1 MEKICII
8 ARSLGKGGA
17 EKSSANLSFLLSN
30 LGYDVH
36 IVIKKNIIYY
46 EYSGKLFNLELE
58 LKEHKNNF
66 SKTLVLNTYLNQNK
80 FNVIIDNRTSRV
92 FFKEFILYK
101 YIFSKS
107 KIITMVR
114 SYNFENYAYKS
125 RFLVKKLYKKVYK
138 IVAVSKKI
146 KNKIEEEYEFKNV
159 IQIYN
164 QVDLNFI
171 NDKANQSLDFSK
183 KYILFYGRIDEKVK
197 NLSLLIDGYKKSNLM
212 EKGIKLLI
220 LGSGNDL
227 HYVKK
232 KVKDLSLTKSIIFM
246 PYLPNPYPYV
256 KKALFTVLTSRY
268 EGFPMVLLES
278 LACGTPVVS
287 VDCNSGPDEIIKNR
301 QNGLLIENHN
311 VEVLAHALNELIE
324 DKNLYLYCKQ
334 NARDSIRHL
343 EVNKIAL
350 RWKKLIDEGISRK

>member
-1 MEKICII
+1 MDKICII

-17 EKSSANLSFLLSN
+17 EKSSAHLSFLLSN

-58 LKEHKNNF
+58 LKEHKMNY
-66 SKTLVLNTYLNQNK
+66 SKILVLNRYFNQNK

-92 FFKEFILYK
+92 FLKELILYK

-107 KIITMVR
+107 KIITMVH

-125 RFLVKKLYKKVYK
+125 RFFVKILYKDIFK

-146 KNKIEEEYEFKNV
+146 KDKIEEEYEFKNV

-171 NDKANQSLDFSK
+171 NYKANQSLNFSE

-197 NLSLLIDGYKKSNLM
+197 NLTLLIDGYNESNLV

-227 HYVKK
+227 QYVKK
-232 KVKDLSLTKSIIFM
+232 RVKDLSLTKSIIFM
-246 PYLPNPYPYV
+246 SYMSNPYPYV
-256 KKALFTVLTSRY
+256 KKALFTVLTSRF
-268 EGFPMVLLES
+268 EGFPMVLIES
-278 LACGTPVVS
+278 LACGTPVIS
-287 VDCNSGPDEIIKNR
+287 VDCNSGPNEIIQNR
-301 QNGLLIENHN
+301 QNGLLIENYS
-311 VEVLAHALNELIE
+311 VEVLANGLNELID

-334 NARDSIRHL
+334 NARDSIKHL
-343 EVNKIAL
+343 ETNKIAL
-350 RWKKLIDEGISRK
+350 QWKKLIDEGVSMN